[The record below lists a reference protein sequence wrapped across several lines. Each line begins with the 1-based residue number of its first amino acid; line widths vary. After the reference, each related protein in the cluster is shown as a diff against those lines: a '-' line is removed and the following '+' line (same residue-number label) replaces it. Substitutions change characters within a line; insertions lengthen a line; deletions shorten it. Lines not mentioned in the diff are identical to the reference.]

1 MKQLKNRV
9 AVITGA
15 GSGIGRA
22 TALRLAQEGCQLALS
37 DIDEAGLEETAR
49 LIGNESSKVTTHIVD
64 ASDAES
70 MRRFAD
76 DVVESHEH
84 VHIVVNN
91 AGVALMGT
99 LEENSLEDLEWLV
112 GINFWGVV
120 YGCKFF
126 IPALRKE
133 EEAHIINISSL
144 AGLTGVPSLGVYSA
158 TKAAVRSWTESLSAE
173 LRGTG
178 VSVSSIHPGGIATS
192 IVANARLDGTMDKQN
207 MMDEFSRRA
216 VGPDHVANKIVSVLR
231 SGRLRGLVCRETHVI
246 AFLLRLMP
254 ETTQKLIGW
263 AWARSE
269 ANRRASTARR

>member
-22 TALRLAQEGCQLALS
+22 TALRLAQEGCALALS

-49 LIGNESSKVTTHIVD
+49 LTESHSPKTTTHIVD
-64 ASDAES
+64 AADKES
-70 MRRFAD
+70 MRGFAEE
-76 DVVESHEH
+76 VAKAHEH

-91 AGVALMGT
+91 AGVALVGT
-99 LEENSLEDLEWLV
+99 LEENSIEDLEWLV
-112 GINFWGVV
+112 DINFWGVV

-126 IPALRKE
+126 LPFMKEE

-144 AGLTGVPSLGVYSA
+144 AGLTGIPGLGVYSA
-158 TKAAVRSWTESLSAE
+158 TKAAVRSWTESLSEE

-178 VSVSSIHPGGIATS
+178 VAVSSIHPGGIATS
-192 IVANARLDGTMDKQN
+192 IVGNARLDGPMDRKD
-207 MMDEFSRRA
+207 MMEEFAKRA
-216 VGPDHVANKIVSVLR
+216 VGPDQVADKIVSVLR
-231 SGRLRGLVCRETHVI
+231 SGKLRGLVCRETYVI

-254 ETTQKLIGW
+254 RTTQKMVGW
-263 AWARSE
+263 GWRRSQIN
-269 ANRRASTARR
+269 A